1 MCQKSSLQCAK
12 SHPYN
17 VPKIILTMCQKP
29 SSRCAKNH
37 PDTYFASHI
46 WSEFLSLSKSCIC
59 VKAMHSLPPP
69 PEAFLKHFSTYCT
82 VETCSIDDRKRQCQ
96 QIVKLTH
103 LLHWLTIFIFG
114 LHFAEILSWY
124 EKFDFCVND
133 TAEIF
138 AYANKS
144 EIRKTY
150 SKILYHPRKGPD
162 GFKSWKRVK

>member
-1 MCQKSSLQCAK
+1 MCQKPSLQCAK

-17 VPKIILTMCQKP
+17 VPKIILTMGQKP

-59 VKAMHSLPPP
+59 VKAMRSLPPP

-124 EKFDFCVND
+124 EKFDFLCQWHRRD
-133 TAEIF
+133 FCTC
-138 AYANKS
+138 K
-144 EIRKTY
+144 
-150 SKILYHPRKGPD
+150 
-162 GFKSWKRVK
+162 